1 MPFNGKVGDTFH
13 LTDTG
18 GSHRYVILTKQNS
31 DGNVVIVNFTS
42 ARYWKEWLVTFTP
55 KDDRDLFVVPKTT
68 VNYADAHIVPFRIL
82 IDRVEQKSKS
92 DYKFCA
98 ENHVRK
104 IVVGAFQSKL
114 TPIEVL
120 TELSIQYPNEC
131 RRHYEKD

>member
-1 MPFNGKVGDTFH
+1 MPFTGKVGDTFR

-18 GSHRYVILTKQNS
+18 GRHRYVIITKPNS
-31 DGNVVIVNFTS
+31 DGNVVIANFTS
-42 ARYWKEWLVTFTP
+42 ARYWKECLVTFRP
-55 KDDRDLFVVPKTT
+55 RNDRDLFVQTTT
-68 VNYADAHIVPFRIL
+68 VNYADARIVQVQRI
-82 IDRVEQKSKS
+82 IDSVKQKPKS

-114 TPIEVL
+114 TPIQVL

-131 RRHYEKD
+131 KRHYKKD